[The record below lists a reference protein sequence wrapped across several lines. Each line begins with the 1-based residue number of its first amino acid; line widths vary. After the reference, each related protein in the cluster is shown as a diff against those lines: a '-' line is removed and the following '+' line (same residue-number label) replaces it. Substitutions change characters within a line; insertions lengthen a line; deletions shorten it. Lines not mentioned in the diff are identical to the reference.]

1 MLHVP
6 AITSNHAQRPY
17 YALSTS
23 VTYVRRKRLMY
34 VESTRKKTD
43 KAPILGE
50 VFPVSDHL
58 IAATSGERGFSTSLS
73 TDCPRKNFAPPA
85 EHGFGQVYYNAKNNF
100 PR

>member
-17 YALSTS
+17 YALSAS
-23 VTYVRRKRLMY
+23 VTYVQRKRLMY

-43 KAPILGE
+43 KASIRGE

-58 IAATSGERGFSTSLS
+58 IAATSGEQGFSTSLS
-73 TDCPRKNFAPPA
+73 TDCRRKNFAPPA
-85 EHGFGQVYYNAKNNF
+85 EHGFGQVYNAENNF
-100 PR
+100 SR

>member
-17 YALSTS
+17 YALSAS

-43 KAPILGE
+43 KAPIRGE
-50 VFPVSDHL
+50 VVPVSDHL
-58 IAATSGERGFSTSLS
+58 IAATSGGFFDISIPQTVLVK
-73 TDCPRKNFAPPA
+73 TLLL
-85 EHGFGQVYYNAKNNF
+85 
-100 PR
+100 